1 MKIESSK
8 TLVGKGRHTHLARN
22 KKSGFI
28 TRIMLAGMEWAGH
41 TKKDHAASAGQRNL
55 RDEKPDN
62 NGHGL
67 ICAIGRRRESLQQ
80 FSILLC
86 KSCVL
91 QTSKKI

>member
-67 ICAIGRRRESLQQ
+67 ICAIGRPAAGISPTILHFTLQ
-80 FSILLC
+80 ILC
-86 KSCVL
+86 FKN
-91 QTSKKI
+91 I